1 LTLGFESHWI
11 NVQVRH
17 VQCCVNS
24 IIKMKISKLCMR
36 ILIKKITVFYGPDFI
51 ENQCEILM

>member
-1 LTLGFESHWI
+1 
-11 NVQVRH
+11 
-17 VQCCVNS
+17 
-24 IIKMKISKLCMR
+24 MR